1 MPSFFLLT
9 LDLTS
14 RGNFTPNSLKDI
26 KDQISSLEEEIL
38 LGNLVLEILYLNKEG
53 TIEIY
58 TEDTGIGISSGEEIL
73 SSIKV
78 LEGIIGE
85 FSVGSF
91 FEIGKDSPGSVEKWI
106 RSGYSWEVEDPLE
119 DEKSWDEDSYWGE
132 EWEEWK
138 EEWD

>member
-14 RGNFTPNSLKDI
+14 RGNFTPNSLNDI
-26 KDQISSLEEEIL
+26 KDQISSLEEEIP
-38 LGNLVLEILYLNKEG
+38 LGNLVLEILDLTKEG
-53 TIEIY
+53 RIEIY
-58 TEDTGIGISSGEEIL
+58 AEDTGILISSGEEIL

-78 LEGIIGE
+78 LEGIMGE
-85 FSVGSF
+85 FSSGSC
-91 FEIGKDSPGSVEKWI
+91 FEIGKDSPGSSEKWI

-119 DEKSWDEDSYWGE
+119 DEKSWEEDSYWGE